1 MLAPFAKAL
10 TSLTS
15 PTLTSLTLTSLTSLI
30 RYVMSSKA
38 VPVDV
43 PNAPN
48 VRDSNVPVD
57 VANVHNV
64 PSITSLL

>member
-1 MLAPFAKAL
+1 MGTGEKHHKSVGFRNV
-10 TSLTS
+10 
-15 PTLTSLTLTSLTSLI
+15 I
-30 RYVMSSKA
+30 RVFFLVK